1 MTYIHKEVVSST
13 QKELMMHM
21 DAFPHLTV
29 LSAGY
34 QTEGH
39 GQFDRVWES
48 EKDQNVLCSI
58 LIKDISTE
66 KLIHLQRDIALI
78 IVDILKTYMSDV
90 TFKEPNDIL
99 VNNNKIAGVIVE
111 SKTRNQEVLGAVIG
125 FGVNVNQTAFSIP
138 DVTSMKKE
146 CKTTFDVLKIEEII
160 IEKIRAFI

>member
-1 MTYIHKEVVSST
+1 MTYIHKKVVSST
-13 QKELMMHM
+13 QKELLMHI

-78 IVDILKTYMSDV
+78 IVDILKNYMSDV

-99 VNNNKIAGVIVE
+99 VKKNKIAGVIVE
-111 SKTRNQEVLGAVIG
+111 SKTRNQNVLGAVIG
-125 FGVNVNQTAFSIP
+125 FGVNINQTVFSTLN
-138 DVTSMKKE
+138 VTSMKLE
-146 CKTTFDVLKIEEII
+146 CQTSFDLIE
-160 IEKIRAFI
+160 IEKIILEKILAFI

>member
-1 MTYIHKEVVSST
+1 MTYIHKKVVSST
-13 QKELMMHM
+13 QKELLMHI

-66 KLIHLQRDIALI
+66 KLIHLQKDIALI
-78 IVDILKTYMSDV
+78 IVEILKTYMSDV

-99 VNNNKIAGVIVE
+99 VKKNKIAGVIVE
-111 SKTRNQEVLGAVIG
+111 SKTRNQNVLGAVIG
-125 FGVNVNQTAFSIP
+125 FGVNINQTVFSTLN
-138 DVTSMKKE
+138 VTSMKLE
-146 CKTTFDVLKIEEII
+146 CQTSFDLIE
-160 IEKIRAFI
+160 IEKIILEKILAFI

>member
-39 GQFDRVWES
+39 GQFDRIWES

-58 LIKDISTE
+58 LVKDISTHR
-66 KLIHLQRDIALI
+66 LVDLQKNIALI
-78 IVDILKTYMSDV
+78 IIDILNIHIHDV

-99 VNNNKIAGVIVE
+99 VKNNKIAGVIVE

-138 DVTSMKKE
+138 NVTSMKRE
-146 CKTTFDVLKIEEII
+146 CNTTFDVLKIEEII

>member
-1 MTYIHKEVVSST
+1 MTYIHKNVVSST
-13 QKELMMHM
+13 QKELMTHM
-21 DAFPHLTV
+21 DTFPHLTV

-39 GQFDRVWES
+39 GQFDRIWES

-58 LIKDISTE
+58 LVKDISTHR
-66 KLIHLQRDIALI
+66 LVDLQKDIARI
-78 IVDILKTYMSDV
+78 IIDILKTYIRDV
-90 TFKEPNDIL
+90 SFKEPNDIL

-111 SKTRNQEVLGAVIG
+111 SKTRYQEVLGAVIG
-125 FGVNVNQTAFSIP
+125 FGVNVNQTTFSIP
-138 DVTSMKKE
+138 NVTSMKRE

>member
-1 MTYIHKEVVSST
+1 MTYIHKEIVSST

-21 DAFPHLTV
+21 DAFPHFTV

-39 GQFDRVWES
+39 GQFDRIWES
-48 EKDQNVLCSI
+48 DKDQNVLCSI
-58 LIKDISTE
+58 LVKDISTHQLVDLQ
-66 KLIHLQRDIALI
+66 KNIAYILI
-78 IVDILKTYMSDV
+78 DILKVYIHDV

-99 VNNNKIAGVIVE
+99 VNHDKIAGVIVE

-125 FGVNVNQTAFSIP
+125 FGVNVNQTTFSIP
-138 DVTSMKKE
+138 HVTSMKRE
-146 CKTTFDVLKIEEII
+146 CKIAFDVLKIEEII

>member
-111 SKTRNQEVLGAVIG
+111 SKTRSQEVLGAVIG
-125 FGVNVNQTAFSIP
+125 FGVNVNQTTFSIP
-138 DVTSMKKE
+138 HVTSMKRE
-146 CKTTFDVLKIEEII
+146 CKTDFDVLEIEEII
-160 IEKIRAFI
+160 IQKILAFI